1 LGLFA
6 TLSKNDTQHNV
17 LSAVTMSVVM
27 PSVVFLYGYAEC
39 RYAECRGALSIIIS
53 EKTGCEEYNDFIT
66 DNILEIT

>member
-1 LGLFA
+1 
-6 TLSKNDTQHNV
+6 
-17 LSAVTMSVVM
+17 MSVVM